1 MAGASQMAP
10 RCAFV
15 SMLAGML
22 LLGFAGTLIVM
33 KPSAAI
39 AKEASH
45 HFLQG
50 NSRRLQ
56 PGQFVS
62 GQIPIDANT
71 QLPVNTYLGLG
82 TTTTTMLSAFDSS
95 DQSSSSAGSW
105 SSLDSSKSIYSS
117 SGSLLQSGARVEG
130 WLYSFGAWSVTVG
143 GQLVTMII
151 FAFFYHKNAIAPII
165 AREATLDDKDLPH
178 TGEDDFENGICGC
191 MEDPWVVAHGICC
204 PLVRIAATNEL
215 AGICG
220 FWETAICFFC
230 CAMFSANLGPCCL
243 MVYWRRQ
250 VKDVMGIDDH
260 LINDI
265 CCTVFCSGLSLCQQ
279 AIAVDR
285 AMGYE
290 STGCC
295 KMTKLHPELLQ
306 QIRQNQQRDPRDL
319 SRES

>member
-1 MAGASQMAP
+1 MARAP
-10 RCAFV
+10 QAAPICAFV
-15 SMLAGML
+15 GMLAGML
-22 LLGFAGTLIVM
+22 LLGFAGTLTVM
-33 KPSAAI
+33 TPSASVAELEREGAAV
-39 AKEASH
+39 AKGASH
-45 HFLQG
+45 FFLQG

-56 PGQFVS
+56 TPV
-62 GQIPIDANT
+62 IDPNT
-71 QLPVNTYLGLG
+71 QLPVNTYYG
-82 TTTTTMLSAFDSS
+82 TSTTTMLSAFDSS
-95 DQSSSSAGSW
+95 DQSSSSASSW

-130 WLYSFGAWSVTVG
+130 WIYSFGAWGATAW
-143 GQLVTMII
+143 GQLVIMMC

-165 AREATLDDKDLPH
+165 AREGNLDEKDLPH
-178 TGEDDFENGICGC
+178 TGEDDFENAICGC
-191 MEDPWVVAHGICC
+191 MEDPWVVVHGICC

-230 CAMFSANLGPCCL
+230 CAIFSANLGPCCL
-243 MVYWRRQ
+243 MVYWRKQ

-260 LINDI
+260 LMNDI
-265 CCTVFCSGLSLCQQ
+265 CCTLFLPGLSLCQQ

-295 KMTKLHPELLQ
+295 KMTKLHPELANL
-306 QIRQNQQRDPRDL
+306 RQNQQRDNYHG
-319 SRES
+319 